1 VSALTGTHPASDLLE
16 PAADEITHLM
26 AQGHEQGY
34 LDIGDIQ
41 EQLKDVELTPEQLE
55 AMLFFLH
62 DQGVEVV
69 ETRDGDT
76 SDGRSEAPAA
86 EEIAPAPLDVAAPTG
101 ASTDSLRLYLREMGK
116 VQLLTAAEEVSLA
129 KRIERHDMAAKRKL
143 IEANLR
149 LVVSIAKRYTGSPV
163 PFQDLI
169 QEGNLGLIRAVEKF
183 QYERGFKF
191 STYASW
197 WIKQSIERAIVNQ
210 TRTIRLPVHIAEI
223 VNSYMRANRQLT
235 QKLGRDPSPEEVAKK
250 MKVTV
255 DKVRSISQVVRET
268 YSLDML
274 IGDQEEDTL
283 KDILQDTNALSP
295 ASFSDDIRRREHI
308 DDWLKQL
315 SVSEKKVVEMRFGL
329 NDGEPMT
336 LDSIGKEFGITRE
349 RVRQIET
356 QALNKLRAIT
366 KRKKIDLEGML

>member
-1 VSALTGTHPASDLLE
+1 MSDRERSVDDVMGGEPYGEEVEEKEAAEKPDKQEETEGGQDSGGSSGQGLDAIKYYLKEIRKTPLLTFE
-16 PAADEITHLM
+16 
-26 AQGHEQGY
+26 
-34 LDIGDIQ
+34 Q
-41 EQLKDVELTPEQLE
+41 EQE
-55 AMLFFLH
+55 
-62 DQGVEVV
+62 
-69 ETRDGDT
+69 
-76 SDGRSEAPAA
+76 
-86 EEIAPAPLDVAAPTG
+86 
-101 ASTDSLRLYLREMGK
+101 
-116 VQLLTAAEEVSLA
+116 LA
-129 KRIERHDMAAKRKL
+129 KRIAEGDQAARARM
-143 IEANLR
+143 IESNLR
-149 LVVSIAKRYTGSPV
+149 LVVAIGKKYINRGL
-163 PFQDLI
+163 PFSDI
-169 QEGNLGLIRAVEKF
+169 IEEGNLGLIRAVEKF
-183 QYERGFKF
+183 QYQRGFKF

-223 VNSYMRANRQLT
+223 VNAYTRATRQLT
-235 QKLGRDPSPEEVAKK
+235 QKLGREPVVEEIAKK
-250 MKVTV
+250 MRVTIE
-255 DKVRSISQVVRET
+255 KVRSISQVVRET

-283 KDILQDTNALSP
+283 KDILQDTNSLSP
-295 ASFSDDIRRREHI
+295 ASVSDDIRRREHI

>member
-1 VSALTGTHPASDLLE
+1 MSERERPVDDLMGAESYSEELEEKDEVDKLNRSNGTSDETPEETPEGASSQKGLDAIKYYLKEIRKTPLLTFE
-16 PAADEITHLM
+16 
-26 AQGHEQGY
+26 
-34 LDIGDIQ
+34 Q
-41 EQLKDVELTPEQLE
+41 EQE
-55 AMLFFLH
+55 
-62 DQGVEVV
+62 
-69 ETRDGDT
+69 
-76 SDGRSEAPAA
+76 
-86 EEIAPAPLDVAAPTG
+86 
-101 ASTDSLRLYLREMGK
+101 
-116 VQLLTAAEEVSLA
+116 LA
-129 KRIERHDMAAKRKL
+129 KRIEQGDGDARAKM

-149 LVVSIAKRYTGSPV
+149 LVVAIGKKYINRGLQFSDI
-163 PFQDLI
+163 I
-169 QEGNLGLIRAVEKF
+169 EEGNLGLIRAVEKF

-223 VNSYMRANRQLT
+223 VNSYMRAVRQIT
-235 QKLGRDPSPEEVAKK
+235 QSLGREPQIEEIAKK
-250 MKVTV
+250 MRITV

-283 KDILQDTNALSP
+283 KDILQDNNALSP

-308 DDWLKQL
+308 DEWLQQL
-315 SVSEKKVVEMRFGL
+315 SVSERKVIELRFGL
-329 NDGEPMT
+329 NDGEPKT

>member
-1 VSALTGTHPASDLLE
+1 MSERERPVDDLMGAESYSEELEEKDEVDKLNRSSGSSDETSEETSEGASSQKGLDAIKYYLKEIRKTPLLTFE
-16 PAADEITHLM
+16 
-26 AQGHEQGY
+26 
-34 LDIGDIQ
+34 Q
-41 EQLKDVELTPEQLE
+41 EQE
-55 AMLFFLH
+55 
-62 DQGVEVV
+62 
-69 ETRDGDT
+69 
-76 SDGRSEAPAA
+76 
-86 EEIAPAPLDVAAPTG
+86 
-101 ASTDSLRLYLREMGK
+101 
-116 VQLLTAAEEVSLA
+116 LA
-129 KRIERHDMAAKRKL
+129 KRIEQGDGDARAKM

-149 LVVSIAKRYTGSPV
+149 LVVAIGKKYINRGLQFSDI
-163 PFQDLI
+163 I
-169 QEGNLGLIRAVEKF
+169 EEGNLGLIRAVEKF

-223 VNSYMRANRQLT
+223 VNSYMRAVRQLT
-235 QKLGRDPSPEEVAKK
+235 QSLGREPQIEEIAKK
-250 MKVTV
+250 MRVTV

-283 KDILQDTNALSP
+283 KDILQDNNALSP

-308 DDWLKQL
+308 EEWLQQL
-315 SVSEKKVVEMRFGL
+315 SVSERKVIELRFGL
-329 NDGEPMT
+329 NDGEPKT

>member
-1 VSALTGTHPASDLLE
+1 MSERERSVDDVMGPKAYGDELEEKDAQEKQDQKDDQGGDTEGGSSQKGLDAIKYYLKEIRKTPLLTFEQEQELAKK
-16 PAADEITHLM
+16 I
-26 AQGHEQGY
+26 AQG
-34 LDIGDIQ
+34 
-41 EQLKDVELTPEQLE
+41 
-55 AMLFFLH
+55 
-62 DQGVEVV
+62 DQ
-69 ETRDGDT
+69 
-76 SDGRSEAPAA
+76 
-86 EEIAPAPLDVAAPTG
+86 VARAG
-101 ASTDSLRLYLREMGK
+101 M
-116 VQLLTAAEEVSLA
+116 
-129 KRIERHDMAAKRKL
+129 

-149 LVVSIAKRYTGSPV
+149 LVVAIGKKYINRGL
-163 PFQDLI
+163 PFSDI
-169 QEGNLGLIRAVEKF
+169 IEEGNLGLIRAVEKF
-183 QYERGFKF
+183 QYQRGFKF

-223 VNSYMRANRQLT
+223 VNSYMRSTRQLT
-235 QKLGRDPSPEEVAKK
+235 QKLGRDPSIEEVAKK
-250 MKVTV
+250 MRVTI

-295 ASFSDDIRRREHI
+295 ASFSEDIRRREHI
-308 DDWLKQL
+308 DEWLKQL

-329 NDGEPMT
+329 IDGDPMT
-336 LDSIGKEFGITRE
+336 LDCIGKEFGITRE

>member
-1 VSALTGTHPASDLLE
+1 MVRQNKWSTYTFFIFLPDEVFMSERERPVDDLMGAESYSEELEEKDEVEKLNRSNGTPDETSEETSEGASSQKGLDAIKYYLKEIRKTPLLTFE
-16 PAADEITHLM
+16 
-26 AQGHEQGY
+26 
-34 LDIGDIQ
+34 Q
-41 EQLKDVELTPEQLE
+41 EQE
-55 AMLFFLH
+55 
-62 DQGVEVV
+62 
-69 ETRDGDT
+69 
-76 SDGRSEAPAA
+76 
-86 EEIAPAPLDVAAPTG
+86 
-101 ASTDSLRLYLREMGK
+101 
-116 VQLLTAAEEVSLA
+116 LA
-129 KRIERHDMAAKRKL
+129 KRIEKGDGDARAKM

-149 LVVSIAKRYTGSPV
+149 LVVAIGKKYINRGLQFSDI
-163 PFQDLI
+163 I
-169 QEGNLGLIRAVEKF
+169 EEGNLGLIRAVEKF

-223 VNSYMRANRQLT
+223 VNSYMRAVRQLT
-235 QKLGRDPSPEEVAKK
+235 QSLGREPQIEEIAKK
-250 MKVTV
+250 MRVTV

-283 KDILQDTNALSP
+283 KDILQDNNALSP

-308 DDWLKQL
+308 EEWLQQL
-315 SVSEKKVVEMRFGL
+315 SVSERKVIELRFGL
-329 NDGEPMT
+329 NDGEPKT

>member
-1 VSALTGTHPASDLLE
+1 MVRQDKWSTCTFFICLLDEVFMSERERPVDDLMGAESYSEELEEKDEVDKLNRSNGASDETSEETSEGASSQKGLDAIKYYLKEIRKTPLLTFE
-16 PAADEITHLM
+16 
-26 AQGHEQGY
+26 
-34 LDIGDIQ
+34 Q
-41 EQLKDVELTPEQLE
+41 EQE
-55 AMLFFLH
+55 
-62 DQGVEVV
+62 
-69 ETRDGDT
+69 
-76 SDGRSEAPAA
+76 
-86 EEIAPAPLDVAAPTG
+86 
-101 ASTDSLRLYLREMGK
+101 
-116 VQLLTAAEEVSLA
+116 LA
-129 KRIERHDMAAKRKL
+129 KRIEQGDGDARAKM

-149 LVVSIAKRYTGSPV
+149 LVVAIGKKYINRGLQFSDI
-163 PFQDLI
+163 I
-169 QEGNLGLIRAVEKF
+169 EEGNLGLIRAVEKF

-223 VNSYMRANRQLT
+223 VNSYMRAVRQLT
-235 QKLGRDPSPEEVAKK
+235 QSLGREPQIEEIAKK
-250 MKVTV
+250 MRVTV

-283 KDILQDTNALSP
+283 KDILQDNNALSP

-308 DDWLKQL
+308 EEWLQQL
-315 SVSEKKVVEMRFGL
+315 SVSERKVIELRFGL
-329 NDGEPMT
+329 NDGEPKT

>member
-1 VSALTGTHPASDLLE
+1 MSERERSVDDVMGPKTYSDELEEKDAQEKLNQKDEQGGDNESGSAQKGLDAIKYYLKEIRRTPLLTFEQEQDL
-16 PAADEITHLM
+16 AKKI
-26 AQGHEQGY
+26 AQG
-34 LDIGDIQ
+34 DQ
-41 EQLKDVELTPEQLE
+41 E
-55 AMLFFLH
+55 ARAGM
-62 DQGVEVV
+62 
-69 ETRDGDT
+69 
-76 SDGRSEAPAA
+76 
-86 EEIAPAPLDVAAPTG
+86 
-101 ASTDSLRLYLREMGK
+101 
-116 VQLLTAAEEVSLA
+116 
-129 KRIERHDMAAKRKL
+129 

-149 LVVSIAKRYTGSPV
+149 LVVAIGKKYINRGL
-163 PFQDLI
+163 PFSDI
-169 QEGNLGLIRAVEKF
+169 IEEGNLGLIRAVEKF
-183 QYERGFKF
+183 QYQRGFKF

-223 VNSYMRANRQLT
+223 VNSYMRATRQLT
-235 QKLGRDPSPEEVAKK
+235 QKLGRDPSLEEVAKK
-250 MKVTV
+250 MRVTI

-295 ASFSDDIRRREHI
+295 ASFSEDIRRREHI
-308 DDWLKQL
+308 DEWLKQL

-329 NDGEPMT
+329 VDGDPMT

-356 QALNKLRAIT
+356 QALNKLRSIT

>member
-1 VSALTGTHPASDLLE
+1 MSERERSVDDVMGPKTYSDELEEKDAQEKLNQKDEQGGDNEGGSSQKGLDAIKYYLKEIRKTPLLTFEQEQSIAKK
-16 PAADEITHLM
+16 I
-26 AQGHEQGY
+26 AQG
-34 LDIGDIQ
+34 DQ
-41 EQLKDVELTPEQLE
+41 E
-55 AMLFFLH
+55 ARAGM
-62 DQGVEVV
+62 
-69 ETRDGDT
+69 
-76 SDGRSEAPAA
+76 
-86 EEIAPAPLDVAAPTG
+86 
-101 ASTDSLRLYLREMGK
+101 
-116 VQLLTAAEEVSLA
+116 
-129 KRIERHDMAAKRKL
+129 

-149 LVVSIAKRYTGSPV
+149 LVVAIGKKYINRGL
-163 PFQDLI
+163 PFSDI
-169 QEGNLGLIRAVEKF
+169 IEEGNLGLIRAVEKF
-183 QYERGFKF
+183 QYQRGFKF

-223 VNSYMRANRQLT
+223 VNSYMRATRQLT
-235 QKLGRDPSPEEVAKK
+235 QKLGRDPSLEEVAKR
-250 MKVTV
+250 MKVTI

-283 KDILQDTNALSP
+283 KDILQDTNAISP
-295 ASFSDDIRRREHI
+295 ASVSEDIRRREHI
-308 DDWLKQL
+308 DEWLKQL

-329 NDGEPMT
+329 IDGDPMT

>member
-1 VSALTGTHPASDLLE
+1 MSERERSVDDVMGTEQYGEELDEKDAQDKLNQKDQPDSGDDEAGSSQKGLDAIKYYLKEIRRTPLLTFE
-16 PAADEITHLM
+16 
-26 AQGHEQGY
+26 
-34 LDIGDIQ
+34 Q
-41 EQLKDVELTPEQLE
+41 EQ
-55 AMLFFLH
+55 
-62 DQGVEVV
+62 
-69 ETRDGDT
+69 
-76 SDGRSEAPAA
+76 
-86 EEIAPAPLDVAAPTG
+86 
-101 ASTDSLRLYLREMGK
+101 
-116 VQLLTAAEEVSLA
+116 SLA
-129 KRIERHDMAAKRKL
+129 KLIAQGDQDARARM

-149 LVVSIAKRYTGSPV
+149 LVVAIGKKYINRGL
-163 PFQDLI
+163 PFSDI
-169 QEGNLGLIRAVEKF
+169 IEEGNLGLIRAVEKF
-183 QYERGFKF
+183 QYQRGFKF

-235 QKLGRDPSPEEVAKK
+235 QKLGRDPSTEEVAKK

>member
-1 VSALTGTHPASDLLE
+1 MSERERSVDDVMGAEPYGEELDEKDAQDRLNQKEQPDTGDDEAGSSQKGLDAIKYYLKEIRRTPLLTFE
-16 PAADEITHLM
+16 
-26 AQGHEQGY
+26 
-34 LDIGDIQ
+34 Q
-41 EQLKDVELTPEQLE
+41 EQ
-55 AMLFFLH
+55 
-62 DQGVEVV
+62 
-69 ETRDGDT
+69 
-76 SDGRSEAPAA
+76 
-86 EEIAPAPLDVAAPTG
+86 
-101 ASTDSLRLYLREMGK
+101 
-116 VQLLTAAEEVSLA
+116 SLA
-129 KRIERHDMAAKRKL
+129 KLIAQGDQDARARM

-149 LVVSIAKRYTGSPV
+149 LVVAIGKKYINRGL
-163 PFQDLI
+163 PFSDI
-169 QEGNLGLIRAVEKF
+169 IEEGNLGLIRAVEKF
-183 QYERGFKF
+183 QYQRGFKF

-235 QKLGRDPSPEEVAKK
+235 QKLGRDPSAEEVAKK

>member
-1 VSALTGTHPASDLLE
+1 MGPKTYSDELEEKDAQEKLNQKDEHGGDNESGSSQKGLDAIKYYLKEIRRTPLLTFEQEQELAKK
-16 PAADEITHLM
+16 I
-26 AQGHEQGY
+26 AQG
-34 LDIGDIQ
+34 
-41 EQLKDVELTPEQLE
+41 
-55 AMLFFLH
+55 
-62 DQGVEVV
+62 DQ
-69 ETRDGDT
+69 
-76 SDGRSEAPAA
+76 
-86 EEIAPAPLDVAAPTG
+86 IARAG
-101 ASTDSLRLYLREMGK
+101 M
-116 VQLLTAAEEVSLA
+116 
-129 KRIERHDMAAKRKL
+129 

-149 LVVSIAKRYTGSPV
+149 LVVAIGKKYINRGL
-163 PFQDLI
+163 PFSDI
-169 QEGNLGLIRAVEKF
+169 IEEGNLGLIRAVEKF
-183 QYERGFKF
+183 QYQRGFKF

-223 VNSYMRANRQLT
+223 VNSYMRATRQLT
-235 QKLGRDPSPEEVAKK
+235 QKLGRDPSLEEVAKK
-250 MKVTV
+250 MKVTI

-283 KDILQDTNALSP
+283 KDILQDTNAISP
-295 ASFSDDIRRREHI
+295 ASVSEDIRRREHI
-308 DDWLKQL
+308 DEWLKQL

-329 NDGEPMT
+329 VDGDPMT

>member
-1 VSALTGTHPASDLLE
+1 MSERERPVDDLMDAESNNGGREEPEEKEETEKASHSETAEGGPAQRGLDAIKYYLKEIRKTPLLTFE
-16 PAADEITHLM
+16 
-26 AQGHEQGY
+26 
-34 LDIGDIQ
+34 Q
-41 EQLKDVELTPEQLE
+41 EQE
-55 AMLFFLH
+55 
-62 DQGVEVV
+62 
-69 ETRDGDT
+69 
-76 SDGRSEAPAA
+76 
-86 EEIAPAPLDVAAPTG
+86 
-101 ASTDSLRLYLREMGK
+101 
-116 VQLLTAAEEVSLA
+116 LA
-129 KRIERHDMAAKRKL
+129 KRIEKGDQEARAKM

-149 LVVSIAKRYTGSPV
+149 LVVAIGKKYINRGLQFSDI
-163 PFQDLI
+163 I
-169 QEGNLGLIRAVEKF
+169 EEGNLGLIRAVEKF

-223 VNSYMRANRQLT
+223 VNSYLRTVRQLT
-235 QKLGRDPSPEEVAKK
+235 QVLGREPQIEEIAKK

-255 DKVRSISQVVRET
+255 DKVRSVSQVVRET

-283 KDILQDTNALSP
+283 KDILQDTNATSP
-295 ASFSDDIRRREHI
+295 ASFSDEIRRKEFI
-308 DDWLKQL
+308 DEWLQQL
-315 SVSEKKVVEMRFGL
+315 SISERRVIEFRFGL
-329 NDGEPMT
+329 VDGEPRT
-336 LDSIGKEFGITRE
+336 LDAIGKEFGITRE

>member
-1 VSALTGTHPASDLLE
+1 MQNDMPTLFVVR
-16 PAADEITHLM
+16 
-26 AQGHEQGY
+26 QGKGSTY
-34 LDIGDIQ
+34 
-41 EQLKDVELTPEQLE
+41 
-55 AMLFFLH
+55 LFFIFLL
-62 DQGVEVV
+62 DEVFMSERERPV
-69 ETRDGDT
+69 DDLMDAESYSEELEEKDEVDKLNRRDG
-76 SDGRSEAPAA
+76 AA
-86 EEIAPAPLDVAAPTG
+86 EETSEEASEGTTTSQKGLDAIKY
-101 ASTDSLRLYLREMGK
+101 YLKEIRK
-116 VQLLTAAEEVSLA
+116 TPLLTFEQEQELA
-129 KRIERHDMAAKRKL
+129 KRIERGDQEARAKM

-149 LVVSIAKRYTGSPV
+149 LVVAIGKKYINRGLQFSDI
-163 PFQDLI
+163 I
-169 QEGNLGLIRAVEKF
+169 EEGNLGLIRAVEKF

-223 VNSYMRANRQLT
+223 VNSYMRAVRQLT
-235 QKLGRDPSPEEVAKK
+235 QSLGREPQIEEIAKK
-250 MKVTV
+250 MRITI

-283 KDILQDTNALSP
+283 KDILEDSNALSP

-308 DDWLKQL
+308 DEWLQQL
-315 SVSEKKVVEMRFGL
+315 SVSERKVIEMRFGL
-329 NDGEPMT
+329 NDGEPKT